1 VEAHFMKVLKA
12 AAALLL
18 IAGAASLP
26 AQQPARPLTLSH
38 EEQVAMTALQAAAA
52 GPDRAAQDNA
62 LAAARAAARG
72 ADARYAIAHFQ
83 LEIGRARGDA
93 MMQNQAVDA
102 LVDSGLATPD
112 EMPSLLSS
120 QLSRA
125 YSASDMARTERLFA
139 RIIEVAPNNVDALA
153 DFAQFKSRVRSP
165 ATAPADRALSVSLFQ
180 RALAANE
187 AMGRPSPES
196 LHRRALTV
204 AFDATQRIN
213 GAPPLAPQV
222 APQVVAF
229 GQKLVAAYPTAANW
243 RDALLDYRELA
254 PADPALALDIR
265 RLMRAADAL
274 GGERDYLEFAS
285 LLGTAG
291 LPGEAKAVLDEGVT
305 RGELDSVKPAIA
317 AAIAGVAR
325 RATADRAA
333 LPGLRTRGAAG
344 TGAQAR
350 AAADASF
357 AFGQYPEAAALYLA
371 ALQKG
376 GEDPNLINSRLGAAL
391 ALAGQRS
398 EAEAALRAVTGPRA
412 DLAGFWL
419 VWLAHRPA

>member
-1 VEAHFMKVLKA
+1 M
-12 AAALLL
+12 
-18 IAGAASLP
+18 
-26 AQQPARPLTLSH
+26 
-38 EEQVAMTALQAAAA
+38 QA
-52 GPDRAAQDNA
+52 
-62 LAAARAAARG
+62 
-72 ADARYAIAHFQ
+72 
-83 LEIGRARGDA
+83 
-93 MMQNQAVDA
+93 QAVDA
-102 LVDSGLATPD
+102 LVDGGLATAD
-112 EMPSLLSS
+112 EMPSLLSN

-125 YSASDMARTERLFA
+125 YSARDMARTERLFA
-139 RIIEVAPNNVDALA
+139 RIVEVAPNNVDALA
-153 DFAQFKSRVRSP
+153 DYAQFKSRVRSP
-165 ATAPADRALSVSLFQ
+165 VTAAADRAMSVSLFG

-196 LHRRALTV
+196 LHRRALAV

-222 APQVVAF
+222 APQAIAF

-274 GGERDYLEFAS
+274 GGERDYLEFAG

-291 LPGEAKAVLDEGVT
+291 LPGEARAVLDDGVT
-305 RGELDSVKPAIA
+305 RGVLDTGKPAIA
-317 AAIAGVAR
+317 AAVAALTR
-325 RATADRAA
+325 PAATDRAA
-333 LPGLRTRGAAG
+333 LPGARARAAAG

-350 AAADASF
+350 AAGDAFF
-357 AFGQYPEAAALYLA
+357 AFGQYADAAALYQA

-376 GEDPNLINSRLGAAL
+376 GEDPNLVESRLGAAL
-391 ALAGQRS
+391 ALAGRRP

-419 VWLAHRPA
+419 AWLAHRPA